1 MVTCDY
7 CEKLAELVSGRA
19 IYPHRY
25 DLAGNHFW
33 RCKFCDAHVGTHPST
48 IIPLGNLANYA
59 LRAMRMKAHREFDPI
74 WKGGRMTRKRAYG
87 WLSER
92 TGIPPER

>member
-1 MVTCDY
+1 MTVPGLSDAQSVAF
-7 CEKLAELVSGRA
+7 CE
-19 IYPHRY
+19 
-25 DLAGNHFW
+25 
-33 RCKFCDAHVGTHPST
+33 
-48 IIPLGNLANYA
+48 
-59 LRAMRMKAHREFDPI
+59 AHREFDPI